1 MATHKSAVKRHTQ
14 SLKRR
19 ARNKASISRLRTQ
32 IRRLRTCVAVK
43 NAAEAKR
50 LLPETIAL
58 IDRSIQKGVVHEN
71 TASRYKSRLTL
82 LVNSLTGK
90 RAAAR

>member
-14 SLKRR
+14 SLRRR
-19 ARNKASISRLRTQ
+19 ARNKASLSRLRTQ
-32 IRRLRTCVAVK
+32 IKKLRTTVSAK
-43 NAAEAKR
+43 NDAEARR

-71 TASRYKSRLTL
+71 TAARYKSRLTL
-82 LVNSLTGK
+82 LVNSLSRGT
-90 RAAAR
+90 AAR